1 MYQGKTGA
9 KGCSLKLSSFS
20 LPNMPG
26 RLHYHF
32 IKLKISSEVED
43 VKTKQN

>member
-26 RLHYHF
+26 RLHYHCKNF
-32 IKLKISSEVED
+32 KLGSEVED
-43 VKTKQN
+43 VKKII